1 MLNLAYGAQ
10 LAQVRPAN
18 TNAATVYTSGRSVE
32 ITKIILCET
41 SGSSCTF
48 RIFHD
53 NDGTTYDQTTALYY
67 DVALAANTTLVIS
80 TEVLG
85 AGLSVYKTGAIGFRT
100 SVANT
105 PTITIY
111 GVMEQS
117 RS

>member
-53 NDGTTYDQTTALYY
+53 NDGY